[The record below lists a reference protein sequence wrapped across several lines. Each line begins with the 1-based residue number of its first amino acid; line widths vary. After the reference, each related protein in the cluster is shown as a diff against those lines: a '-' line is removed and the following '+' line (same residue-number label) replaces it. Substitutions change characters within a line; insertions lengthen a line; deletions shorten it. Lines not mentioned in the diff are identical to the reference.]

1 MSDCNCNRSFSTGKK
16 GCYYDSCYEEYG
28 NTMSACIKNKT
39 PDCTA
44 KAVIPSITTK
54 TIDGLTNVSN
64 CFVHVTDI
72 NTTFY
77 VDDKHRPMITW
88 AGNVEVD
95 LPGNIETQEEFDEF
109 IKSFK
114 LRSQFL
120 YVKFKT
126 NETPVKWI
134 IDSFYFDKTG
144 KQYFVG
150 KFEEITEE

>member
-1 MSDCNCNRSFSTGKK
+1 
-16 GCYYDSCYEEYG
+16 
-28 NTMSACIKNKT
+28 MSACIKNKT

-44 KAVIPSITTK
+44 KAVIPSITTQ
-54 TIDGLTNVSN
+54 TIDGLTNVAN

-95 LPGNIETQEEFDEF
+95 LPGNIETQEEFNEF
-109 IKSFK
+109 VKSFK

-120 YVKFKT
+120 YVKFR
-126 NETPVKWI
+126 NNDIPVKWF

-144 KQYFVG
+144 KQYFAG
-150 KFEEITEE
+150 EFKEITEE